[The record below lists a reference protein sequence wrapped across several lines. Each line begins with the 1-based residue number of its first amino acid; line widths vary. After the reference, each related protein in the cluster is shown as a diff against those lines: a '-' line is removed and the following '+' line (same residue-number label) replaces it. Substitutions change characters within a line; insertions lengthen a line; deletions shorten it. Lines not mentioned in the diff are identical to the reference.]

1 RWWPATGPRWWWRTD
16 WTRFRGPTPCWS
28 WTPDRSWSGAP
39 TTNSWPWAGSTTGC
53 GPPGARGRRT
63 RAPAAPGGTGGGVRW
78 FPRPRISTGAARC
91 SPERRSGVSGRRTAA
106 KTRGHEIRRTPRD
119 LDLTPARRR
128 PPGRRRHR
136 PRGGLPRPAARLGP
150 HPPLRRV
157 RHRAAV
163 TDRRE

>member
-1 RWWPATGPRWWWRTD
+1 RGREHWRTPPRWWPATGPRWWWRTD

-63 RAPAAPGGTGGGVRW
+63 GAPAAPGGTGG
-78 FPRPRISTGAARC
+78 
-91 SPERRSGVSGRRTAA
+91 SGRRTAPKA
-106 KTRGHEIRRTPRD
+106 RGHEVRRTPRE
-119 LDLTPARRR
+119 LDLPPARRR